1 MASHGGASCT
11 ALARLVSL
19 PFPLAT
25 AIFSANYT
33 GITIV
38 TLEGEEGDIVLPRFE
53 LMNDAKH
60 IEGIEAVQYFG
71 K

>member
-11 ALARLVSL
+11 ALARLFSL